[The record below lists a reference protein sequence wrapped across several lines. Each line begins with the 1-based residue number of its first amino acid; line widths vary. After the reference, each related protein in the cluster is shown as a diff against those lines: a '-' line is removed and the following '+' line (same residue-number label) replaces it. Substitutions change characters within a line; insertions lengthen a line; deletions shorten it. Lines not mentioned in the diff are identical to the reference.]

1 MLVARITAVAIGQG
15 CVHMPSA
22 VEAVTGSILRRAN
35 RGA

>member
-22 VEAVTGSILRRAN
+22 VEAVTGQYSQTSQ
-35 RGA
+35 